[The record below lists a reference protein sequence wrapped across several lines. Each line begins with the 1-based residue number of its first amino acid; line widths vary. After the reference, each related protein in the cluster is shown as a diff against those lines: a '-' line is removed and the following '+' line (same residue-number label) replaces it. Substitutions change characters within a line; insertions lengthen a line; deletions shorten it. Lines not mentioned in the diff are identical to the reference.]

1 MKRISALFTSILML
15 IFMVSMSHAFGNSQM
30 STGRSAAQ
38 GMSSISGKIAETMD
52 SGGYTYLN
60 IENNGTKTWVAVP
73 AMQVTVG
80 QEISVARGV
89 PMTNFTSKSLDRT
102 FDTIFF
108 STGPVNGQ
116 AAASTETPAGTGKEK
131 EEPASAIKVD
141 KASGPDAYTVAELY
155 EKSGSLD
162 KNSITLKGQVVK
174 VSASI
179 MGKNW
184 IHIEDGSGD
193 AASGNNKIIVTSQ
206 DLPSVGDVVTAKGT
220 LYKDK
225 DFGSG
230 YKYAVIVE
238 EGTISK

>member
-30 STGRSAAQ
+30 STEASASQ
-38 GMSSISGKIAETMD
+38 STPSLSGKVVETMS
-52 SGGYTYLN
+52 SGGYTYIN
-60 IENNGTKTWVAVP
+60 IEKDGTKTWVAVP
-73 AMQVTVG
+73 AMTVTVG
-80 QEISVARGV
+80 QEISVAQGM
-89 PMTNFTSKSLDRT
+89 PMSNFTSKSLNKT
-102 FDTIFF
+102 FETIIF
-108 STGPVNGQ
+108 STGPVGEQ
-116 AAASTETPAGTGKEK
+116 PTASIEKTASIKKETEKPAE
-131 EEPASAIKVD
+131 AIKVE
-141 KASGPDAYTVAELY
+141 KATGPDAYTVAELH
-155 EKSGSLD
+155 EKSTSLD
-162 KNSITLKGQVVK
+162 KKGIAVKGQVVK

-193 AASGNNKIIVTSQ
+193 ASSGNSKIIVTSQ
-206 DLPSVGDVVTAKGT
+206 ELPSVGDVVTAKGT

-238 EGTISK
+238 EGSFTK